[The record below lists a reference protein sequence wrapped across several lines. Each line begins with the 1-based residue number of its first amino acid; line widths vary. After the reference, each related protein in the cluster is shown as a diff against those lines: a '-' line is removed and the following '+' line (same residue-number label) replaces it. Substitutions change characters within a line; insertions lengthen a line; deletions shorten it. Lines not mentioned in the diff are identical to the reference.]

1 MTTPQR
7 TENGD
12 GRRQGAM
19 RAISTYHQ
27 RPVRTRTVAID
38 ESGPNPPA
46 ADAVNLSNLD
56 KKGMTNGK

>member
-19 RAISTYHQ
+19 RANSTCHQ
-27 RPVRTRTVAID
+27 RPVRTRTVAIN

-46 ADAVNLSNLD
+46 ADD
-56 KKGMTNGK
+56 Q

>member
-1 MTTPQR
+1 MTTLRR

-19 RAISTYHQ
+19 RSSAQPQ

-46 ADAVNLSNLD
+46 ADD
-56 KKGMTNGK
+56 Q